1 MDKPLTLPA
10 TLEGLILTTNMPQD
24 TSLPSSLPD
33 ATPLPSAPTPHVTH
47 LVVAQVQV
55 GDADVVRQPAGQH
68 ARPVIIQAVGGQ
80 LQVHQRLAVAQ
91 GTCQAAAVRQ
101 LHAKQGTVI
110 LQAQAGEA
118 ISDG

>member
-1 MDKPLTLPA
+1 
-10 TLEGLILTTNMPQD
+10 
-24 TSLPSSLPD
+24 
-33 ATPLPSAPTPHVTH
+33 
-47 LVVAQVQV
+47 
-55 GDADVVRQPAGQH
+55 
-68 ARPVIIQAVGGQ
+68 
-80 LQVHQRLAVAQ
+80 VHQRLAVAQ